1 MRTEDGYI
9 IHKCLNGDTA
19 AFGLLVDKY
28 KASIYALAYSK
39 LNNFH
44 DAEDVTQETFIK
56 AYQKLR
62 TLRWWDSFLAWL
74 YAIAS
79 NLCKQWI
86 RSQSNRPDGEF
97 AADQRPEVLNRPSMN
112 SYRDE
117 MIRESLR
124 DALDSLPESYSQ
136 VLTLYYL
143 GGMNSREIARL
154 LGTSPNNIAQ
164 RLRRARAKLKT
175 EMIAVMDETYS
186 QQRLGADFTFRIVET
201 LKRVKIQSLP
211 RMPWLPW
218 GLSAATGIILAVL
231 SFTSSFNW
239 LNPVRVGPAATGGLR
254 VKLPP
259 QSRGD
264 MLNSEA
270 LLVTLEL
277 DAGNGDHSQSTKPS
291 SKSPV
296 DRERG
301 PTPQTPLGK
310 AEPAVV
316 SNKQETVIIS
326 GRVVKDNAYI
336 PNARVH
342 VYAWDNIR
350 RESVTQADGS
360 FQVEIPEPR
369 NGEWG
374 DLLLTAAAQYPQHS
388 FGWTKLSK
396 KNATNAVIRLY
407 QPVAVTGVVKTI
419 LGSAIHKQS
428 NRVSSVS
435 FPEFS
440 NPLEAFLFRNPISF
454 FAPKERSAPR
464 YIPGVSRAF
473 PGTDA
478 SGYTRERRLEALAAP
493 RLVRYKGSLAL
504 SRATEPVTGVEM
516 PVYGFLPEV
525 YTDEVSDHASINL
538 STASYNVDSEDTIPN
553 WIARARAYMEVSE
566 DQMFSFRGGLIA
578 DRVNAGISVRDHC
591 IGLHEIAQW
600 ASRLTARNSGS
611 GERGGAFSHV
621 DFQFQRKA
629 TLIMTV
635 TDNNSSFQ
643 SELVA
648 GSGRFRRYNR
658 DRVTVVGL
666 APGQRFLVKARQ
678 GELQVRGGTDA
689 EEAQPDA
696 EVEIL
701 MQRYKNTNTAG
712 HVINRSKK
720 PAPSANV
727 GLIMYI
733 YAISN
738 ARGL

>member
-86 RSQSNRPDGEF
+86 RSQSKRPDGEF

-124 DALDSLPESYSQ
+124 DALDSLPESYRQ

-175 EMIAVMDETYS
+175 EMIAAMDETYS
-186 QQRLGADFTFRIVET
+186 QQRLSADFTFRIVET

-211 RMPWLPW
+211 RMPWFPW

-254 VKLPP
+254 VKLPS

-264 MLNSEA
+264 IFNSEA

-277 DAGNGDHSQSTKPS
+277 DAGSGGQPQSTKPS

-296 DRERG
+296 DRKQG
-301 PTPQTPLGK
+301 PTPQTLSGK
-310 AEPAVV
+310 AESAVV
-316 SNKQETVIIS
+316 SDKQETVTIS

-342 VYAWDNIR
+342 VYARDNIR
-350 RESVTQADGS
+350 RESITQADGS

-369 NGEWG
+369 SREWTN
-374 DLLLTAAAQYPQHS
+374 LLLTAVAQYPQYS

-396 KNATNAVIRLY
+396 RNATNTVIRLY

-419 LGSAIHKQS
+419 PGNAIYKQS
-428 NRVSSVS
+428 NRIGSVS

-440 NPLEAFLFRNPISF
+440 NLLEAFLFRNPISF

-464 YIPGVSRAF
+464 YIPGVPRAV
-473 PGTDA
+473 A
-478 SGYTRERRLEALAAP
+478 SGYARERRLEALATP
-493 RLVRYKGSLAL
+493 RLLRYKGELAL
-504 SRATEPVTGVEM
+504 IRATEPVTGVEM

-525 YTDEVSDHASINL
+525 YMDEVSDHASINL
-538 STASYNVDSEDTIPN
+538 STASYSVDLEDTVPN
-553 WIARARAYMEVSE
+553 WTARARAYIEVNE
-566 DQMFSFRGGLIA
+566 GQMVSSRGGLIA
-578 DRVNAGISVRDHC
+578 DRVNADISMRDHC
-591 IGLHEIAQW
+591 IGLHEIAQQ
-600 ASRLTARNSGS
+600 ALRLTALNRGS

-621 DFQFQRKA
+621 DFRFQRKA

-635 TDNNSSFQ
+635 TDSNSSFQ
-643 SELVA
+643 SELVS
-648 GSGRFRRYNR
+648 GSGRFRRY
-658 DRVTVVGL
+658 DRGRANIIGL
-666 APGQRFLVKARQ
+666 APGQKFSLKAER
-678 GELQVRGGTDA
+678 GELQVRGRTDA
-689 EEAQPDA
+689 KEAQPDA

-701 MQRYKNTNTAG
+701 MQRYKNTGISG
-712 HVINRSKK
+712 HALNRSKK

-727 GLIMYI
+727 GLIMYL
-733 YAISN
+733 YAISDVK
-738 ARGL
+738 GL

>member
-9 IHKCLNGDTA
+9 VHKCLNGDTA

-44 DAEDVTQETFIK
+44 DAEDITQETFIK

-86 RSQSNRPDGEF
+86 RSQSKRPDGEF

-124 DALDSLPESYSQ
+124 DALDSLPENYRQ

-143 GGMNSREIARL
+143 GGMNSKEIARL

-175 EMIAVMDETYS
+175 EMIAAMDETYS
-186 QQRLGADFTFRIVET
+186 QHRLGAGFTFRILET

-218 GLSAATGIILAVL
+218 GVSAAAGIILAVM

-239 LNPVRVGPAATGGLR
+239 LNPVSVGPAATGGLR

-259 QSRGD
+259 GSRGD
-264 MLNSEA
+264 IFNSEA

-277 DAGNGDHSQSTKPS
+277 DAGNADQSQSTQPS
-291 SKSPV
+291 SKSPI

-301 PTPQTPLGK
+301 LHTLSGK
-310 AEPAVV
+310 SEPAAA
-316 SNKQETVIIS
+316 SDNQETVIIS

-350 RESVTQADGS
+350 REIISQADGS
-360 FQVEIPEPR
+360 FQVEIPEPH
-369 NGEWG
+369 NGEWE
-374 DLLLTAAAQYPQHS
+374 DPLLTAVAQYPQYS

-396 KNATNAVIRLY
+396 GDVTNAAIRLY

-419 LGSAIHKQS
+419 LGSAIYSQS
-428 NRVSSVS
+428 NGTNS
-435 FPEFS
+435 FSFTEFN
-440 NPLEAFLFRNPISF
+440 NPLEAFLFRHPLSF
-454 FAPKERSAPR
+454 FAPEERSAPR
-464 YIPGVSRAF
+464 YIPGVPRAVA
-473 PGTDA
+473 PGYA
-478 SGYTRERRLEALAAP
+478 RERRLEALATP
-493 RLVRYKGSLAL
+493 KLVRYKGSLAL
-504 SRATEPVTGVEM
+504 SRAPEPVTGVEM
-516 PVYGFLPEV
+516 PVHGFFPEV
-525 YTDEVSDHASINL
+525 YTDEVSDRASINL
-538 STASYNVDSEDTIPN
+538 STASYSVDPQDTIPS
-553 WIARARAYMEVSE
+553 WIARAKAYVEVSE
-566 DQMFSFRGGLIA
+566 DQIANSGGGLIA
-578 DRVNAGISVRDHC
+578 DRVNADILMRDHC

-600 ASRLTARNSGS
+600 ASRLNARNGRP
-611 GERGGAFSHV
+611 GEHGRSFSHV

-648 GSGRFRRYNR
+648 GSERFKTYDGGRA
-658 DRVTVVGL
+658 TVIGL
-666 APGQRFLVKARQ
+666 AAGQKFSVKAQR
-678 GELQVRGGTDA
+678 GELQVRGRTDA
-689 EEAQPDA
+689 KEAQPDA

-701 MQRYKNTNTAG
+701 MQKCKNTDNPG
-712 HVINRSKK
+712 HVLSKSKK

-733 YAISN
+733 YTISN
-738 ARGL
+738 GRGL